1 MSKHNWLKLTVS
13 IVILVAVM
21 TGPTSKLF
29 SFFHGKD
36 PSVSFDSIF

>member
-21 TGPTSKLF
+21 GPTSKLF

>member
-21 TGPTSKLF
+21 TSKLF